1 MRSKSR
7 KTTINFIGY
16 VSNPELI
23 QGTNVGYSEEEL
35 KGTSTEELRTMFKSI
50 YLYFKI
56 HTRQKTRNA
65 QFKKLFFRIKAELNR
80 RKKFKPTSFLNKK
93 RNSPI
98 FSVPLFFNDIETKG
112 NFTMEYIKEEENTND
127 NSYAQSEATVSDTES
142 DFINFV
148 EHYNSCDYELDE
160 EELNSTYR
168 AKSDISIK
176 EFVGCFEIKN

>member
-7 KTTINFIGY
+7 Y

-35 KGTSTEELRTMFKSI
+35 KRTSTEDLRTMFKSI

-65 QFKKLFFRIKAELNR
+65 QFKKLLYRIKAELNK
-80 RKKFKPTSFLNKK
+80 RKNSTPLTFLNKK
-93 RNSPI
+93 RNLI

-112 NFTMEYIKEEENTND
+112 KIEFTKEEENTND
-127 NSYAQSEATVSDTES
+127 NSYAESEATVSDTES

-160 EELNSTYR
+160 DELNSTYR
-168 AKSDISIK
+168 AKSDVSIK
-176 EFVGCFEIKN
+176 EFIECFDIKNSA

>member
-7 KTTINFIGY
+7 Y

-35 KGTSTEELRTMFKSI
+35 KRTSTEDLRTMFESI

-65 QFKKLFFRIKAELNR
+65 QFKKLLYRIKAELNK
-80 RKKFKPTSFLNKK
+80 RKNSTPLTFLNKK

-98 FSVPLFFNDIETKG
+98 FSV
-112 NFTMEYIKEEENTND
+112 ENTND
-127 NSYAQSEATVSDTES
+127 NSYAESEATVSDTES

-160 EELNSTYR
+160 DELNSTYR
-168 AKSDISIK
+168 AKSDVSIK
-176 EFVGCFEIKN
+176 EFIECFDIKNSA

>member
-7 KTTINFIGY
+7 Y

-35 KGTSTEELRTMFKSI
+35 KRTSTEDLRTMFKSI

-65 QFKKLFFRIKAELNR
+65 QFKKLLYRIKAELNK
-80 RKKFKPTSFLNKK
+80 RKNSTPLTFLNKK
-93 RNSPI
+93 SNSPI

-112 NFTMEYIKEEENTND
+112 KIEFTKEEENTND
-127 NSYAQSEATVSDTES
+127 NSYAESEATVSDTES

-160 EELNSTYR
+160 DELNSTYR
-168 AKSDISIK
+168 AKSDVSIK
-176 EFVGCFEIKN
+176 EFIECFDIKNLA